1 MAPRRPAEVFP
12 PGEFL
17 RDELEERGWSQAD
30 LAQIMG
36 RSTGMIAQIIG
47 GKRMVTPE
55 TARDLA
61 AAFDTTPELWLNLES
76 AYQLSLLKND
86 DSDTIAKRA
95 KLFEKAPV
103 KDMIRRGWIEPSDNI
118 AVLEGRVLKF
128 FNIKNL
134 DDEPEIPQH
143 AARKSSAYD
152 QPLTTGQRAWLFR
165 AFQLARSVHVQAF
178 DENSMDDVVSRLR
191 QIMHAPQELRRVPRI
206 LGDAGIR
213 YVIIQPLPGS
223 KIDGACFW
231 LDSSPVVAMTLRHDR
246 IDNFWFVLLHELG
259 HVAQGI
265 TSLDNDLDTSS
276 NDSER
281 PEVEREADEFA
292 TTRLIAPKQIE
303 SFIARVQPLYSSRR
317 IEAFAQILGV
327 HPAIVVGQLQHRRE
341 VAFSSFRKL
350 LLPVREL
357 ITAAA
362 LTDGWGATL
371 PFDL

>member
-1 MAPRRPAEVFP
+1 MAPRRFAEVFP

-17 RDELEERGWSQAD
+17 RDELEERGWSQSD

-36 RSTGMIAQIIG
+36 RPTGMIAQIVN

-61 AAFDTTPELWLNLES
+61 AAFDTTPEFWLNLES
-76 AYQLSLLKND
+76 AYQLSRLKND

-128 FNIKNL
+128 FNIKSL
-134 DDEPEIPQH
+134 DAEPQIPRH

-165 AFQLARSVHVQAF
+165 AYQLARGVHAEAF
-178 DENSMDDVVSRLR
+178 SENSVEAVTNRLR
-191 QIMHAPQELRRVPRI
+191 QIMHAPQELRHVPRI
-206 LGDAGIR
+206 LSDAGIR
-213 YVIIQPLPGS
+213 YVIVQPLPGS

-246 IDNFWFVLLHELG
+246 LDNFWFVLLHELG

-265 TSLDNDLDTSS
+265 TSLDNDLDASS

-281 PEVEREADEFA
+281 PATEREADEFA
-292 TTRLIAPKQIE
+292 TTRLIAPKQLE
-303 SFIARVQPLYSSRR
+303 SFIARVQPLYSARR
-317 IEAFAQILGV
+317 IEAFAQILQI

-350 LLPVREL
+350 LTPVRD
-357 ITAAA
+357 IVIDSA